1 MAELDIPQ
9 LCLVVLVGASGSGK
23 STFARSHFEPFE
35 ILSSDFFR
43 GLVSNDENDQGA
55 TKAAFE
61 SLQFVAGKRLDAGL
75 LTVVDATS
83 VQPEARHQLVQ
94 LARDHDVLPVAVV
107 FDMPEALCLARNTQR
122 TDRTLAARV
131 IKRQQDQLRRSLKS
145 LGREGFRNVHIL
157 RTEEEVATATFR
169 RQRLL
174 NDFRDDT
181 GPFDVIGDVHGCRA
195 ELETLL
201 AKLGYVVEQDGQGR
215 AVDAIH
221 PHGRKAV
228 FVGDL
233 VDRGPD
239 SPGVLRLV
247 MGMVRNGHA
256 LAVPGNHEDKLVRAL
271 RGKNV
276 QTGHGLAETL
286 AQLAAEPPVFRAEVE
301 SFCDGLV
308 SHLVLDK
315 GRLVVAHA
323 GLVEAY
329 HGRASARVRSFALY
343 GDTTG
348 ETDDYGLPVRLPW
361 AEGYRGAATVL
372 YGHTPTVDAEWVNGT
387 MCLDTGCVFGGK
399 LTALRY
405 PEKEVVQVAAHRVWS
420 EPIRPLEA
428 EAPAIQ
434 KRTADMLKIDDVL
447 GKHVVQTRTH
457 GRIGVREQYA
467 AGALEV
473 MSRWATDP
481 RWMPYLPPT
490 MSPTNA
496 SAIDGYLEHP
506 VEAFSGYRKDGVS
519 RVICE
524 EKHMGSRAVVLLS
537 RRPERFNAPPH
548 WRGTVYTRTGRP
560 FFDGAQSNEF
570 LTILD
575 AAFERT
581 GVWAELETDWV
592 LLDAELLPWSLK
604 AGDMIRNQYAA
615 VGAAATASLATSVAA
630 LKQAAGNGSDVAK
643 LLQRTQTREKNA
655 HAYVAAYRNYSAP
668 ADGLDGVQLAPFQIL
683 ASEGKTYHHRDHGWH
698 LSIMD
703 RLAEANPTLIR
714 PTRSIV
720 VDVHDEASVL
730 AGTQWWESL
739 TADGGEG
746 MVVKPL
752 DNLTLGSKGMVQ
764 AGIKVRGKEYL
775 RIIYGPDYAEP
786 ANLSRLRDR
795 NSAHKKSMALREYA
809 LGIEALE
816 RLVAGEPLW
825 RVHQA
830 VFAVLAME
838 SEAVDP
844 RL

>member
-1 MAELDIPQ
+1 MAELDIPE

-23 STFARSHFEPFE
+23 STFARKHFGPFE
-35 ILSSDFFR
+35 VLSSDFFR

-83 VQPEARHQLVQ
+83 VQPEARRQMIQ
-94 LARDHDVLPVAVV
+94 LAREHDVLPVAVV
-107 FDMPEALCLARNTQR
+107 LDMPEGLCLARNTQR
-122 TDRTLAARV
+122 ADRTLDGRV

-145 LGREGFRNVHIL
+145 LGREGFRKVHIL
-157 RTEEEVATATFR
+157 RTEEEVVAATFR

-174 NDFRDDT
+174 NDFRNDS
-181 GPFDVIGDVHGCRA
+181 GPFDVVGDIHGCRA
-195 ELETLL
+195 ELEELL
-201 AKLGYVVEQDGQGR
+201 EELGYVVGRDAQDR
-215 AVDAIH
+215 PIDAIH

-247 MGMVRNGHA
+247 MGMVGNGHA
-256 LAVPGNHEDKLVRAL
+256 LAVPGNHEDKLVKAL
-271 RGKNV
+271 RGKKVN
-276 QTGHGLAETL
+276 TGQGLAETL
-286 AQLAAEPPVFRAEVE
+286 AQLAAEPEEFRAEVE
-301 SFCDGLV
+301 KFCDGLV
-308 SHLVLDK
+308 SHIVLDQ

-323 GLVEAY
+323 GLIEAY

-348 ETDDYGLPVRLPW
+348 ETDQYGLPVRLPW

-372 YGHTPTVDAEWVNGT
+372 YGHTPTLDAKWINGT

-405 PEKEVVQVAAHRVWS
+405 PEKEVVQVPAAKVWF
-420 EPIRPLEA
+420 EPAKPL
-428 EAPAIQ
+428 APAEPAAQ
-434 KRTADMLKIDDVL
+434 ERTAGMLKIDDVL

-457 GRIGVREQYA
+457 GRIGVRENYA

-490 MSPTNA
+490 MSPANA
-496 SAIDGYLEHP
+496 SAVEGYLEHP
-506 VEAFSGYRKDGVS
+506 SEAFTGYRKDGVAT
-519 RVICE
+519 VICE
-524 EKHMGSRAVVLLS
+524 EKHMGSRAVVLLC
-537 RRPERFNAPPH
+537 RKPEKFDAPPD

-560 FFDGAQSNEF
+560 FFDGAQTNEF
-570 LTILD
+570 LARLD
-575 AAFERT
+575 AAMEAA
-581 GVWAELETDWV
+581 GVWTELETDWV

-604 AGDMIRNQYAA
+604 ADGMIRNQYAA
-615 VGAAATASLATSVAA
+615 VGAAATAALDTAVAA
-630 LKQAAGNGSDVAK
+630 LKQAAANGGDVAD
-643 LLQRTQTREKNA
+643 LLQRIQTRERNA
-655 HAYVAAYRNYSAP
+655 HAYVTAYRNYSAP
-668 ADGLDGVQLAPFQIL
+668 AEGLDGVQLAPFQIL
-683 ASEGKTYHHRDHGWH
+683 ATEGKTYHHRDHGWH
-698 LSIMD
+698 LGIMD
-703 RLAEANPTLIR
+703 RLAAANPSFIR
-714 PTRSIV
+714 ATRSTTV
-720 VDVHDEASVL
+720 EVQDEASVL
-730 AGTQWWESL
+730 AGTHWWESL

-746 MVVKPL
+746 MVVKPFE
-752 DNLTLGSKGMVQ
+752 NLTIGANGMVQ
-764 AGIKVRGKEYL
+764 AGIKVRGREYL

-795 NSAHKKSMALREYA
+795 HSAHKKSMALREYA

-838 SEAVDP
+838 SEVVDP